1 MKVRMVSKI
10 ILYFL
15 FILTVCLYLILMV
28 SEIDMWF
35 KIEFTFCLI
44 LISILLLKYRWDERY
59 GVFK

>member
-15 FILTVCLYLILMV
+15 FILTVCLYLFLMI